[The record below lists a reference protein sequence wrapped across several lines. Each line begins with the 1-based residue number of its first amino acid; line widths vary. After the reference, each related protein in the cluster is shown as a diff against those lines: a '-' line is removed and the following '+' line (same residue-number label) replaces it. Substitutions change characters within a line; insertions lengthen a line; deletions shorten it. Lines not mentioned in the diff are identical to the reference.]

1 MEESLLDGG
10 WGTRLIWVVRGEPGD
25 ILSVM
30 DLNNGKVP
38 GKNKVLTATEWL
50 NKGKAQRKSLM
61 IERTDSVQCW
71 NFKLMG
77 KVKVD
82 WEI

>member
-1 MEESLLDGG
+1 MGELLLDGG
-10 WGTRLIWVVRGEPGD
+10 WGTRLMWVVRKEPGD

-50 NKGKAQRKSLM
+50 SKGKAQK
-61 IERTDSVQCW
+61 
-71 NFKLMG
+71 
-77 KVKVD
+77 
-82 WEI
+82 